1 MNKYLGQL
9 IELQKIDIE
18 IDSFEPK
25 IKEARSELD
34 GVLKKQSDTLLKVEK
49 LDEEIKET
57 ELKKRKNELHLEE
70 LSAKL
75 KELSEKSNAVKSEKE
90 IKALQLE
97 EDIAKEQVDFANE
110 EIERFENLKEQ
121 KEAEIAELKEA
132 YETIKGELQA
142 IEEKTSKELEAI
154 EEQKR
159 EVYDKKQKLL
169 SQMTQNVI
177 VFYEKIRRWAGN
189 TTVIPV
195 KKQACYGCYMKIN
208 DNTYAEVIKA
218 EEITTCPHCGR
229 ILYLE
234 HQEESEEA

>member
-1 MNKYLGQL
+1 MNKYLEQL
-9 IELQKIDIE
+9 INLQKYDIE

-25 IKEARSELD
+25 IKEVRSALD
-34 GVLKKQSDTLLKVEK
+34 TAIQKQKNILLSVEN
-49 LDEEIKET
+49 LEEEIKDI

-75 KELSEKSNAVKSEKE
+75 KELSSKSNAVKSEKE

-110 EIERFENLKEQ
+110 EIERFEKLKET
-121 KEAEIAELKEA
+121 KEAEIEELKA
-132 YETIKGELQA
+132 SYEEIK
-142 IEEKTSKELEAI
+142 EEIAKLEEETSKELAAI

-169 SQMTQNVI
+169 SEMTQNVI

-189 TTVIPV
+189 STVIPV
-195 KKQACYGCYMKIN
+195 KKQACYGCYMRIN
-208 DNTYAEVIKA
+208 DNTYAEVIKG
-218 EEITTCPHCGR
+218 EDITTCPHCGR
-229 ILYLE
+229 ILYME